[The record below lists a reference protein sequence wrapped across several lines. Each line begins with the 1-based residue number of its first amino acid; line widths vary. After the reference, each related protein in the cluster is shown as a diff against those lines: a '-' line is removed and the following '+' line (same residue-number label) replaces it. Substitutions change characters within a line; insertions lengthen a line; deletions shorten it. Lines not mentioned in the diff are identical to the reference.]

1 MIGNVIKFQLKHL
14 NTMENHIYSIKL
26 KTIIKEEIKTGSFDL
41 MTRQLGQKLFLRIE
55 KEIQEKDN
63 GTTVV
68 LDFAGVG
75 AIDYSCADEVMA
87 KLVSRIELNEYGDKY
102 IYLENLTPTQQEN
115 IHVALERK
123 NLAILELKQDKNW
136 AIVGVVND
144 YLYKTLEVIMKRG
157 AVSSSELAEMLK
169 LELNTA
175 STRLINLHKL
185 KLVRKIAQAGTER
198 GKRHFIYKS
207 LIA

>member
-1 MIGNVIKFQLKHL
+1 
-14 NTMENHIYSIKL
+14 
-26 KTIIKEEIKTGSFDL
+26 
-41 MTRQLGQKLFLRIE
+41 MTRQLGQKIFLRIE
-55 KEIQEKDN
+55 KEIMDKEN

-68 LDFAGVG
+68 LDFLGVG

-136 AIVGVVND
+136 AIIGVVND
-144 YLYKTLEVIMKRG
+144 YLYKTLEVIMKKG
-157 AVSSSELAEMLK
+157 AVSSSELAQMLK

-185 KLVRKIAQAGTER
+185 KLVKKIAQAGTER

-207 LIA
+207 LIG

>member
-1 MIGNVIKFQLKHL
+1 LVNVIKFQLKQL
-14 NTMENHIYSIKL
+14 KTMENHIYPIKL

-41 MTRQLGQKLFLRIE
+41 MTRQLGQKIFLRIE
-55 KEIQEKDN
+55 KEIQEKEN

-68 LDFAGVG
+68 LDFSGVG

-123 NLAILELKQDKNW
+123 NLAILELKQDKGW
-136 AIVGVVND
+136 AIIGVVND
-144 YLYKTLEVIMKRG
+144 YLYKTLEVIMKKG
-157 AVSSSELAEMLK
+157 SVSSSELAEMLK

-185 KLVRKIAQAGTER
+185 KLVKKTAQAGTER